1 MRCHLGVGAERASKG
16 SNRTRMADTDQVFLS
31 DEILTLMRNA
41 ARLAGELKEPFITVR
56 TLLVALLEE
65 PTLGEALVEVLP
77 REKLES
83 YELPEDA
90 GTRLT
95 ASRVPEPH
103 AQAGERPALLRF
115 NTLAFKVPDGSKSV
129 WLSREAF
136 NVWNEG
142 AKRVPDGEKLLP
154 KHLAFGIAA
163 DAIRSP
169 GVLAAMH
176 ISPGDVTEVLLKL

>member
-1 MRCHLGVGAERASKG
+1 MAE
-16 SNRTRMADTDQVFLS
+16 TEQIFLS
-31 DEILTLMRNA
+31 DEVLALMRNA
-41 ARLAGELKEPFITVR
+41 ARLAGQLHEPFITVR

-65 PTLGEALVEVLP
+65 SALGPALAEVLP
-77 REKLES
+77 REKLEA

-90 GTRLT
+90 AVRLT
-95 ASRVPEPH
+95 ASRVPEPN

-115 NTLAFKVPDGSKSV
+115 NTLAFKVPDGSRSV

-142 AKRVPDGEKLLP
+142 AKRVSDGEKFLP
-154 KHLAFGIAA
+154 KHIAFGIAA

-176 ISPGDVTEVLLKL
+176 VSPGDVTDVLLKL